1 LHHDIEQP
9 NPEAEDD
16 GSGAEA
22 AAAPDPIGT
31 VSLKLFYIIIDELL
45 DLFNAFHISFTFLW
59 CGSSSC

>member
-1 LHHDIEQP
+1 LHPDIEQP

-31 VSLKLFYIIIDELL
+31 VSLKLFYIIIDEPL
-45 DLFNAFHISFTFLW
+45 D
-59 CGSSSC
+59 